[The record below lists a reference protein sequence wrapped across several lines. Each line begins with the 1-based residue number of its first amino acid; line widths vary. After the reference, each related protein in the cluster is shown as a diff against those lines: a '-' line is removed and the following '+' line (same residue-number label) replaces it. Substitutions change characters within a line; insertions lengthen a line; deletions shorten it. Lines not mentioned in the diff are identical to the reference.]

1 MRASDSLQVIG
12 AGFGR
17 SGTTSLRAAL
27 GILGFAPCYHMR
39 VALTRYGHMG
49 FWIRAKAGEPVDYR
63 KLLRGYR
70 ATLDWPACDFYRE
83 LMAVYPD
90 AKVLLNVRDP
100 DAWYD
105 SMVGTI
111 WAIQKVFPRWLPRN
125 VWKIH
130 DDILWNSRFHGEFTN
145 RAAAIEAYRAHLDE
159 VRRNV
164 PADRLLEFDVREGW
178 EPLCRFLGRPV
189 PDGVPFP
196 RLNDRVYFQRVMVAL
211 RVVEWLV
218 PAALLAGLAAIGVA
232 FLR

>member
-1 MRASDSLQVIG
+1 MGKPGELRVIG

-27 GILGFAPCYHMR
+27 EMLGFGPCYHMR
-39 VALTRYGHMG
+39 VALTRPSHTS
-49 FWIRAKAGEPVDYR
+49 FWIRAKAGEAVDYR
-63 KLLRGYR
+63 EVMRNYR

-83 LMAVYPD
+83 LMAAYPE

-105 SMVGTI
+105 SMVETI
-111 WAIQKVFPRWLPRN
+111 WAIQEVFPWWLPRN

-130 DDILWNSRFHGEFTN
+130 DDLLWNSRFRGAFTD
-145 RAAAIEAYRAHLDE
+145 RASSIAAYRAHLDE
-159 VRRNV
+159 VRRTV
-164 PADRLLEFDVREGW
+164 PADRLLVYDVKEGW

-189 PDGVPFP
+189 PAGQPFP
-196 RLNDRVYFQRVMVAL
+196 RLNDRSYFRRVMLAL
-211 RVVEWLV
+211 RVAEWLV
-218 PAALLAGLAAIGVA
+218 PAALVAGLVAIGVA